1 MTYDN
6 RFDKFNKQEVELL
19 FDCLHGYDYRE
30 SEWKERK
37 LNEALRQELMKRLT
51 QINKEEYSR

>member
-1 MTYDN
+1 MTYGN
-6 RFDKFNKQEVELL
+6 KFDKLNKEEVELL
-19 FDCLHGYDYRE
+19 FDCLHGYDYGE

-37 LNEALRQELMKRLT
+37 INESLRQELIKRLT